1 MLHHMW
7 NLCLP
12 SYCLVDFHHVSLCYQ
27 IYLYSILY
35 SEKEELRERRN
46 IRGQAACCELPE
58 GRPCG
63 GDGGPELLDPRAEW
77 NSRLPQHPV
86 GGDGHQEPTLGGQKQ
101 VSRCL
106 PTLFSIFPYS
116 IACLTFEPMFFPLY
130 QHFPIQSTER
140 EVG

>member
-1 MLHHMW
+1 MC
-7 NLCLP
+7 NLCLCSSRP
-12 SYCLVDFHHVSLCYQ
+12 VDFQYVSLSYQ
-27 IYLYSILY
+27 IYLYLTPH

-46 IRGQAACCELPE
+46 IRGQAACRELPE

-77 NSRLPQHPV
+77 NRCFPQHPV

-106 PTLFSIFPYS
+106 PTLFQS
-116 IACLTFEPMFFPLY
+116 
-130 QHFPIQSTER
+130 FPIQSH
-140 EVG
+140 V